1 MFEVS
6 AEPAAAAI
14 ARPRRGRGADLITI
28 MLGTWLL
35 VGVFVDGWAHNNLHG
50 LETFFT
56 PWHALLYSG
65 YLAAGEWILWQLRPA
80 VRGRRLTRT
89 AVPLGYGLGSVGVV
103 VFGVGGIA
111 DLGWHE
117 VFGIEQDIQA
127 LFSPTH
133 LMLFLGIALILS
145 TPLRAAWLDPHEPA
159 EPTYRGFFPV
169 LASTTML
176 TAMIAFFF
184 MYWAPFRESEASR
197 PAMHYAADH
206 DLTGFYIQDN
216 LAAILLTTLVLVGA
230 LLLLARRWRLP
241 LGTAT
246 TMYAVVAVL
255 TNALAQFRDPELI
268 AAALLAG
275 LAVDIVL
282 ATVAPTPALPRR
294 MSAVGALIPLATWVP
309 YYAVLAAVDGLGQA
323 APVWTGSIVWAVLA
337 GGALALLMAP
347 PPVPV
352 LDPPLG
358 DARPYTGSGGSPD
371 ASSRS
376 GGATVPPAQPE
387 QEGRQH
393 DGGGH

>member
-1 MFEVS
+1 M
-6 AEPAAAAI
+6 
-14 ARPRRGRGADLITI
+14 
-28 MLGTWLL
+28 
-35 VGVFVDGWAHNNLHG
+35 
-50 LETFFT
+50 
-56 PWHALLYSG
+56 
-65 YLAAGEWILWQLRPA
+65 
-80 VRGRRLTRT
+80 
-89 AVPLGYGLGSVGVV
+89 GVV

-159 EPTYRGFFPV
+159 EPTYHGFFPV

-241 LGTAT
+241 LG
-246 TMYAVVAVL
+246 
-255 TNALAQFRDPELI
+255 
-268 AAALLAG
+268 
-275 LAVDIVL
+275 
-282 ATVAPTPALPRR
+282 
-294 MSAVGALIPLATWVP
+294 S
-309 YYAVLAAVDGLGQA
+309 
-323 APVWTGSIVWAVLA
+323 
-337 GGALALLMAP
+337 
-347 PPVPV
+347 
-352 LDPPLG
+352 
-358 DARPYTGSGGSPD
+358 
-371 ASSRS
+371 
-376 GGATVPPAQPE
+376 
-387 QEGRQH
+387 
-393 DGGGH
+393 